1 MYREKLS
8 RYFIIP
14 LRLLLKNKKI
24 KKKKENSINQR
35 FSLFYYSIVGH
46 LLKTKKQKKERKK
59 NSINQRSERDVIKC
73 FANYVNVAVTP
84 RKFLTLKSVTVVF
97 IFTWPST
104 QSLPNDI
111 KTWP

>member
-46 LLKTKKQKKERKK
+46 LLKTKKQKKKRKK
-59 NSINQRSERDVIKC
+59 EKFNQSTFRAGRNKVLCELCQRGGYAQEISHPQIRHSCVHIH
-73 FANYVNVAVTP
+73 VAIY
-84 RKFLTLKSVTVVF
+84 SVT
-97 IFTWPST
+97 T
-104 QSLPNDI
+104 Q
-111 KTWP
+111 